1 MARRKKKTSFAVNL
15 FWALMIALFI
25 ISFAVVFVLHFRPMY
40 YMDIRLL
47 KLESASGVPADAIR
61 RDYDSIIHYLSFW
74 NRQPL
79 TLSTFAMSEH
89 GRIHFADCKRIFD
102 VVQILCIVTG
112 ILTLISY
119 IQHRHGGNSR
129 YLRMAG
135 ILTIAIPSVLGALAL
150 WKWDVVFETFHRV
163 LFRNNYWLFD
173 VSQDPI
179 IQVLPD
185 AFFFQCAI
193 VIFAIILLGG
203 PICIVRAHRR
213 KSRVAA
219 WRAGRR

>member
-1 MARRKKKTSFAVNL
+1 M
-15 FWALMIALFI
+15 
-25 ISFAVVFVLHFRPMY
+25 
-40 YMDIRLL
+40 
-47 KLESASGVPADAIR
+47 
-61 RDYDSIIHYLSFW
+61 
-74 NRQPL
+74 
-79 TLSTFAMSEH
+79 
-89 GRIHFADCKRIFD
+89 
-102 VVQILCIVTG
+102 
-112 ILTLISY
+112 
-119 IQHRHGGNSR
+119 
-129 YLRMAG
+129 
-135 ILTIAIPSVLGALAL
+135 

-203 PICIVRAHRR
+203 MICSVRAHRR
-213 KSRVAA
+213 RSRVAA

>member
-1 MARRKKKTSFAVNL
+1 MARRKKKTPFAVNL

-47 KLESASGVPADAIR
+47 KLESGSGVPADAIR

-102 VVQILCIVTG
+102 VV
-112 ILTLISY
+112 
-119 IQHRHGGNSR
+119 
-129 YLRMAG
+129 
-135 ILTIAIPSVLGALAL
+135 
-150 WKWDVVFETFHRV
+150 
-163 LFRNNYWLFD
+163 
-173 VSQDPI
+173 
-179 IQVLPD
+179 
-185 AFFFQCAI
+185 
-193 VIFAIILLGG
+193 
-203 PICIVRAHRR
+203 
-213 KSRVAA
+213 
-219 WRAGRR
+219 